1 MAASV
6 FLVTIRMA
14 NAARQQAAEH
24 YVQHSFE
31 TLRIADGVFAVESHV
46 PVTTALTDIRDAA
59 SDGGAADAADILFIG
74 TLARPYAG
82 TLPPRAAQWV
92 EERLPHIAGGGS
104 GHY

>member
-46 PVTTALTDIRDAA
+46 PVD
-59 SDGGAADAADILFIG
+59 
-74 TLARPYAG
+74 P
-82 TLPPRAAQWV
+82 
-92 EERLPHIAGGGS
+92 
-104 GHY
+104 

>member
-14 NAARQQAAEH
+14 NAARQKAAEH
-24 YVQHSFE
+24 YVQQSFE
-31 TLRIADGVFAVESHV
+31 TLRVADGVYVVESHV

-59 SDGGAADAADILFIG
+59 SDGGAADPTDVLFIG
-74 TLARPYAG
+74 TLSRPYAG

-104 GHY
+104 SYY